1 MMYELLIVILVG
13 IDQITKYVSQNM
25 LQENSSISIIEGIFD
40 LTYVENRGAAFGLF
54 QNKQFIFVAIA
65 ILVTIVGIGYIHKVK
80 NNKLSKI
87 SIAMIIS
94 GAIGNLI
101 DRIRLGYVIDFFDF
115 KFIWSYVFNFADV
128 LVVLGTILLCICMF
142 FEEKKNSLNGGK

>member
-1 MMYELLIVILVG
+1 MYELLIVILVG

-142 FEEKKNSLNGGK
+142 FEEKRIH